1 MASMHKKIEAFKKN
15 ESDGSV
21 WDVFDDLVDG
31 LKDYGLSQQEA
42 EKAVEDSGISLSSVK
57 ADAEV
62 KGYPRAIMG
71 ALDAVYTVYMDK
83 QEESKKNEA
92 DSVSAVDFW
101 NNYIK
106 DRTIEILESYDVNSA
121 QGGDAWENIGDGVE
135 ERETRWDIGALQKS
149 WETTLGRVVG
159 QGVDD
164 ETVKKE
170 YDRAYEAG
178 IEKWRSENGDDAPLD
193 TEEFYD
199 FIDSYTT
206 DDSCTFFAEVRVV
219 LDDRGHLMAS
229 LGRNFDYSYGA
240 DNKFVSDMDVSMSLA
255 DGQFTKENADKFLD
269 AFEDCLTSYSFS
281 YGYKDYTIE
290 AV

>member
-1 MASMHKKIEAFKKN
+1 MNKCSMQKKIEASKKN

-57 ADAEV
+57 VDAEV

-92 DSVSAVDFW
+92 DSVSAVGFW

-106 DRTIEILESYDVNSA
+106 DRAIEILESYDVNSA
-121 QGGDAWENIGDGVE
+121 QGGDAWVNIGDGVE

-159 QGVDD
+159 QGVDVLQARII
-164 ETVKKE
+164 VKVI
-170 YDRAYEAG
+170 G
-178 IEKWRSENGDDAPLD
+178 Q
-193 TEEFYD
+193 
-199 FIDSYTT
+199 
-206 DDSCTFFAEVRVV
+206 V
-219 LDDRGHLMAS
+219 
-229 LGRNFDYSYGA
+229 GA
-240 DNKFVSDMDVSMSLA
+240 V
-255 DGQFTKENADKFLD
+255 KFLID
-269 AFEDCLTSYSFS
+269 HA
-281 YGYKDYTIE
+281 
-290 AV
+290 